1 MFNLVTIA
9 ISITKRKT
17 EAIVSKLIRLLE
29 KKHPKMRKLSS
40 VTGSVISLFP
50 AITFD
55 KLHYR
60 ALEKDKTTALKKFT
74 GYFDKQ
80 ISQVSYK

>member
-1 MFNLVTIA
+1 
-9 ISITKRKT
+9 
-17 EAIVSKLIRLLE
+17 
-29 KKHPKMRKLSS
+29 MRKLSS
-40 VTGSVISLFP
+40 ETGSVISLFS